1 MATAH
6 ISADEKS
13 DSSTL
18 TRDKLYVNPTHLE
31 ARYPGTPRVSL
42 TCYPGSPRVSASF
55 HGNHSSIPSLDAL
68 SLNKNRRRSTIHSY
82 NLVNYYA
89 LPQDSS
95 TNRNIRQMTER
106 KALKNVIVLGL
117 SFMFVHTAFVSILSL
132 QSIMNPE
139 GGIGVV
145 SISCIYATTVISC
158 LLAPLLINTI
168 SAKWTMIVAFF
179 LFTGYF
185 AGNFYPKQFMLIPL
199 GLILGMLGGPLMAAQ
214 MTYVTTVA
222 LTYAHH
228 ALIIDQETVVNK
240 YMGIFCAFY
249 RSSYIWGN
257 LITTLV
263 LSNNQT
269 LRFDNLDNFGPSGNL
284 TETIPKHENVTEY
297 RTCGASSCQ
306 VNSMTWPVE
315 KYDIT
320 NNPFTFET
328 EIPDSTKYMLLSI
341 YLGCGIMAAV
351 ILMALLDMNV
361 GSKKINADLKI
372 TTKELFFSTINMLK
386 DSRCQLLVPLVLFV
400 GLEQGFIF
408 GDFTQS
414 FVNCTMGVY
423 SLGPI
428 LMCFGGVSALAS
440 IVISCIAKHI
450 KRFAFITAGATFNVG
465 LLIVLWLWKPVTE
478 DVPNFFVVAACL
490 GLCDAIWQTQTYTLF
505 GILFVDKQEAAF
517 ASYRMFYATGCAI
530 SFGYSFFL
538 CVQTKVYI
546 LAGMLTLS
554 LLMYSVI
561 EMKVQLQSQHIKDIV
576 AF

>member
-1 MATAH
+1 
-6 ISADEKS
+6 
-13 DSSTL
+13 
-18 TRDKLYVNPTHLE
+18 
-31 ARYPGTPRVSL
+31 
-42 TCYPGSPRVSASF
+42 
-55 HGNHSSIPSLDAL
+55 
-68 SLNKNRRRSTIHSY
+68 
-82 NLVNYYA
+82 
-89 LPQDSS
+89 
-95 TNRNIRQMTER
+95 MTER

-117 SFMFVHTAFVSILSL
+117 SFMFVHTAFVSLLSL
-132 QSIMNPE
+132 QSVMNPE

-168 SAKWTMIVAFF
+168 SSKWTMIAAFI

-269 LRFDNLDNFGPSGNL
+269 LRFDDHDTFDPSGNL
-284 TETIPKHENVTEY
+284 TVSFPEQENVTIY

-315 KYDIT
+315 NYDIS
-320 NNPFTFET
+320 NNPYRYET

-341 YLGCGIMAAV
+341 YLGCGVMAAV
-351 ILMALLDMNV
+351 ILMALLDRNV

-372 TTKELFFSTINMLK
+372 TTKELFFSTIHMLK

-408 GDFTQS
+408 GDFTQ
-414 FVNCTMGVY
+414 V
-423 SLGPI
+423 SLP
-428 LMCFGGVSALAS
+428 
-440 IVISCIAKHI
+440 
-450 KRFAFITAGATFNVG
+450 
-465 LLIVLWLWKPVTE
+465 IVLKGLTWL
-478 DVPNFFVVAACL
+478 C
-490 GLCDAIWQTQTYTLF
+490 C
-505 GILFVDKQEAAF
+505 
-517 ASYRMFYATGCAI
+517 
-530 SFGYSFFL
+530 
-538 CVQTKVYI
+538 
-546 LAGMLTLS
+546 
-554 LLMYSVI
+554 
-561 EMKVQLQSQHIKDIV
+561 
-576 AF
+576 